1 MKVFICQAGLFVHVL
16 KDSFITLTALKIGM
30 WGEEDNLGGL
40 KKFHWSDT
48 KTSDYVVFSF
58 QTT

>member
-1 MKVFICQAGLFVHVL
+1 MKVFVSPAGLFVYIV
-16 KDSFITLTALKIGM
+16 KDSFITLTALKIDT

-40 KKFHWSDT
+40 TKFDWSDT
-48 KTSDYVVFSF
+48 KGSDYVVFSF